1 MIWHGVLL
9 SPSLGFPIV
18 GRLADSMFFLGRL
31 IAHITNRGRGEED
44 LGALCIILGTAQIS

>member
-31 IAHITNRGRGEED
+31 IAHIKNRGRGEED